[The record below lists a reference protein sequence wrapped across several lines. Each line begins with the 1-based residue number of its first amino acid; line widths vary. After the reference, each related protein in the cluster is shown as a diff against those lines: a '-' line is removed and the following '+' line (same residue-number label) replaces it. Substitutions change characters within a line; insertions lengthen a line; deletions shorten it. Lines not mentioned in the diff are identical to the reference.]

1 MINFGIFIMILSDW
15 ASHYLFVFA
24 LQSSMLVLI
33 VQALELGVCVVDHVL
48 LPHVLGAV
56 VGNGVL
62 PPLGLFPVR

>member
-15 ASHYLFVFA
+15 ASHYLFMFA
-24 LQSSMLVLI
+24 LQNSILVLI

-56 VGNGVL
+56 VGSGVL
-62 PPLGLFPVR
+62 PQLGLFPVR